1 LIYRGGPSAPG
12 GRTVRAQQKGPTA
25 RKWLVAI
32 NTTPTTSIQIIQAF
46 QPSTFNTRA
55 STPFKD
61 TFKASTSPSFTIE
74 KRDH

>member
-1 LIYRGGPSAPG
+1 LIYRRGPSGPG
-12 GRTVRAQQKGPTA
+12 GRTVRGRQNGATA

-32 NTTPTTSIQIIQAF
+32 NTTPTTSIHFTQAF

-55 STPFKD
+55 SNPFQD
-61 TFKASTSPSFTIE
+61 TFKASISPSFTIE